1 MSLEKIQKFGRY
13 LSNMVQP
20 NIGAFIAWGL
30 ITALFIPTGWL
41 PNEKFAALVGP
52 MLSYLLP
59 LMIAYSGANMVY
71 GHRGAVVGLVMTIG
85 VIVGSSIPMFLGAM
99 IAGPLGA
106 FIIKK
111 LDEIIQPRI
120 KEGFEMLVNNFS
132 AGILGVLLA
141 LISLLF
147 IGPAV
152 ESLTGGLSVAVA
164 ALVDKGLLPLVSIF
178 VEPAKVFF
186 LNNAI
191 NHSVFTPL
199 GTLEQLEFGKSIYFM
214 IEANPGPGLGLLIA
228 YSLFGKGSAKETAP
242 GAIIIHFF
250 GGIHEIY
257 FPYVLMNPLTMIGLV
272 FGGMAGVFTNV
283 LLNGGLIG
291 PASPGSI
298 IAILAVTPKTGF
310 LATITSVVV
319 ATMVSFLVSSVIVKK
334 FSGEKDDLEKAKEQS
349 KAQKSKGKTSDTTSE
364 TAAPTTEGGE
374 IALSGKIKKV
384 MVACDAGMGSS
395 AFGATKLRKLVKA
408 TEGLE
413 DIEVTNSA
421 ISNLPD
427 DVDLII
433 TQKSFEA
440 LVKGKF
446 PNKPVRLLDNFMDN
460 EFYKGIVEEIKNT
473 NK

>member
-1 MSLEKIQKFGRY
+1 MNMEKVQKFGRY

-41 PNEKFAALVGP
+41 PNEKLAALVSP

-71 GHRGAVVGLVMTIG
+71 GHRGAVVGMVMTIG

-106 FIIKK
+106 FLIKK
-111 LDEIIQPRI
+111 LDQVIQPRI

-132 AGILGVLLA
+132 AGILAMLLA
-141 LISLLF
+141 LLSLVF

-152 ESLTGGLSVAVA
+152 ESLSNILSGAVDGLVK
-164 ALVDKGLLPLVSIF
+164 LGLLPLVSIF

-199 GTLEQLEFGKSIYFM
+199 GVEQVSTVGKSIYFM

-228 YSLFGKGSAKETAP
+228 YSLFGKGTSKETAP

-257 FPYVLMNPLTMIGLV
+257 FPYVLMNPITMIGLV
-272 FGGMAGVFTNV
+272 FGGMTGVLTNV
-283 LLNGGLIG
+283 VLNGGLSAV
-291 PASPGSI
+291 ASPGSI
-298 IAILAVTPKTGF
+298 IAILAVTPRGGF
-310 LATITSVVV
+310 VATIAAVLT
-319 ATMVSFLVSSVIVKK
+319 ATIVSFLISSIIVKK
-334 FSGEKDDLEKAKEQS
+334 FSSEKDDLNKAQEQS
-349 KAQKSKGKTSDTTSE
+349 KAQKAAGNTATPATKSEPSESAAGGE
-364 TAAPTTEGGE
+364 TAV
-374 IALSGKIKKV
+374 LSNIKKIV
-384 MVACDAGMGSS
+384 VACDAGMGSS
-395 AFGATKLRKLVKA
+395 AFGATKLRKIVKA
-408 TEGLE
+408 EGLE
-413 DIEVTNSA
+413 DVDVSNSA
-421 ISNLPD
+421 ISNLTD

-433 TQKSFEA
+433 TQRSFEA
-440 LVKGKF
+440 QIKSKF
-446 PNKPVRLLDNFMDN
+446 PNKPVRFLDNFMDN
-460 EFYKGIVEEIKNT
+460 NFYKGVVEEIKA